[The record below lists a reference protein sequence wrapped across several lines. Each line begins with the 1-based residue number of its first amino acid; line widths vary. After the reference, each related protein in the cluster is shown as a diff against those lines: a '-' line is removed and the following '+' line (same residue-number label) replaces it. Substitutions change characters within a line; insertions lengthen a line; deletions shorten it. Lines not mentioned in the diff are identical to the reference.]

1 MERRLKSRK
10 IYYYTS
16 DDQEEKQDKRRIFYL
31 LILLVLTSLML
42 STTTYAWFTTNRIVT
57 VGNIDVKV
65 QTEGSLE
72 ISADGQDW
80 KALVDYNNIISV
92 HDTSYPNSINQLP
105 GYIKP
110 VSTVGNL
117 DANGF
122 MEMYLGIITDDRE
135 ANYNL
140 TSEKQQD
147 QEENGDS
154 GTGSYLAFDIFLRTT
169 DTKDLYLTNE
179 SRIFYNGNSTGTE
192 NATRV
197 AFVVEGNVPDG
208 TNLGTIQGLF
218 TTNAN
223 NVYIWEP
230 NYDTHT
236 EYGVENAREIYG
248 ITTTETNAEAL
259 TYDGIKT
266 SFTEQIKIQ
275 EASRTIYPDYF
286 GEVNPG
292 IKTTKEN
299 TAFQRLFTLNSGITK
314 VRVYMWL
321 EGQDVDCEN
330 RASIANLTLALQFS
344 TNPS

>member
-1 MERRLKSRK
+1 MGKRIRKVYYYVEDDEEVKDNRRL
-10 IYYYTS
+10 
-16 DDQEEKQDKRRIFYL
+16 FYL
-31 LILLVLTSLML
+31 LIILAFTGIML

-57 VGNIDVKV
+57 IGNIDVKV

-92 HDTSYPNSINQLP
+92 HDTSYRTSVNQLP
-105 GYIKP
+105 TYIKP
-110 VSTVGNL
+110 VSTVGGL

-122 MEMYLGIITDDRE
+122 MEMYLGIITDDKD

-140 TSEKQQD
+140 TSTKETDK
-147 QEENGDS
+147 EENGDEGE
-154 GTGSYLAFDIFLRTT
+154 GTYIAFDVFLRTT
-169 DTKDLYLTNE
+169 ATKDLYLTND
-179 SRIFYNGNSTGTE
+179 SQIFYNGNSTGTE

-218 TTNAN
+218 TTNTN

-236 EYGVENAREIYG
+236 ENGIENAREVYG
-248 ITTTETNAEAL
+248 ITTTATGAEAL
-259 TYDGIKT
+259 SYDGIKT
-266 SFTEQIKIQ
+266 SFTEQIRIENAK
-275 EASRTIYPDYF
+275 STLYPNYF
-286 GEVNPG
+286 GEVNPR
-292 IKTTKEN
+292 IKTIKNN
-299 TAFQRLFTLNSGITK
+299 TAYQPLFTLESGITK
-314 VRVYMWL
+314 VRIYMWL

-330 RASIANLTLALQFS
+330 KASVGNLTLALQFS

>member
-1 MERRLKSRK
+1 MGKRIRK
-10 IYYYTS
+10 VYYYVE
-16 DDQEEKQDKRRIFYL
+16 DDEEIKDNNRRIFYL
-31 LILLVLTSLML
+31 LILLAFTGIML

-92 HDTSYPNSINQLP
+92 HDTSYTTSVNQLP

-110 VSTVGNL
+110 VSTIGGL
-117 DANGF
+117 DSNGF
-122 MEMYLGIITDDRE
+122 MEMFLGIITDDRE

-140 TSEKQQD
+140 TSEKQTD
-147 QEENGDS
+147 REENGDE
-154 GTGSYLAFDIFLRTT
+154 GEGAYLAFDIFLRTT
-169 DTKDLYLTNE
+169 DTKDLYLT
-179 SRIFYNGNSTGTE
+179 SDSQVFYNGNSTGTE

-197 AFVVEGNVPDG
+197 AFIVEGNVPDG
-208 TNLGTIQGLF
+208 TNLGTVQAQF
-218 TTNAN
+218 TTNTN

-236 EYGVENAREIYG
+236 EHGIENARNVYG
-248 ITTTETNAEAL
+248 ITTTETGAEAL
-259 TYDGIKT
+259 AYDGIKS
-266 SFTEQIKIQ
+266 SFTEQIRI
-275 EASRTIYPDYF
+275 ENATRTLYPNYF
-286 GEVNPG
+286 GLVEPQ
-292 IKTTKEN
+292 IKTIKNN
-299 TAFQRLFTLNSGITK
+299 TAYQPLFTLERGITK

-330 RASIANLTLALQFS
+330 NASVANLTLALQFS